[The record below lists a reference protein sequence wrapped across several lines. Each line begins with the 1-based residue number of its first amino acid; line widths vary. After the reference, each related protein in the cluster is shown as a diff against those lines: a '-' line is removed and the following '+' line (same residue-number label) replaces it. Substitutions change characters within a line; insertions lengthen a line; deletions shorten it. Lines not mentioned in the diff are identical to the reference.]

1 MSFWNFQQPQVL
13 QLKLRKP
20 KNKREVKWTT
30 DTVDNEHMNKK
41 KSKCKFMLS
50 IKFFQLSVLINAAGR
65 NMQNYYIVFQVYKPK
80 TAEGKYVLHVLF
92 SDKNLK
98 NKKMLC
104 RTFIYVSEGL
114 IFMYLFVIVFHI
126 SGCCIYEKPKM
137 FDESSSDDSDDE
149 CRSCRGHKDKC
160 FRTDKDDDSG
170 MWYYTIQS
178 KQHFYIEFKKKQS
191 QNIRWRC

>member
-1 MSFWNFQQPQVL
+1 MNTWTRKSQSVSSCWALNFSNFQFWLML
-13 QLKLRKP
+13 QGETCKIITLYFKY
-20 KNKREVKWTT
+20 TT
-30 DTVDNEHMNKK
+30 
-41 KSKCKFMLS
+41 
-50 IKFFQLSVLINAAGR
+50 
-65 NMQNYYIVFQVYKPK
+65 K
-80 TAEGKYVLHVLF
+80 TAEGKYVLF

-104 RTFIYVSEGL
+104 RMFSYISEGL
-114 IFMYLFVIVFHI
+114 IFMYMYWYLFVIVFHI

-160 FRTDKDDDSG
+160 FRTDKDDNSG

-178 KQHFYIEFKKKQS
+178 KQHFFLV
-191 QNIRWRC
+191 

>member
-1 MSFWNFQQPQVL
+1 MFLDFKDISFGNFQQPQVL

-65 NMQNYYIVFQVYKPK
+65 NMQNYYIVFQVYKTK

-104 RTFIYVSEGL
+104 RMFSYNVYIRGFDFHVHVLVCHCLS
-114 IFMYLFVIVFHI
+114 YLRLLHLR
-126 SGCCIYEKPKM
+126 ET
-137 FDESSSDDSDDE
+137 
-149 CRSCRGHKDKC
+149 KDV
-160 FRTDKDDDSG
+160 
-170 MWYYTIQS
+170 
-178 KQHFYIEFKKKQS
+178 
-191 QNIRWRC
+191 

>member
-1 MSFWNFQQPQVL
+1 MFIDFKDISFGNFQQPQVL

-41 KSKCKFMLS
+41 KSKCKSMLS

-65 NMQNYYIVFQVYKPK
+65 NMQNYYIVFQVYKTK

-104 RTFIYVSEGL
+104 RTFSYISEGL
-114 IFMYLFVIVFHI
+114 IFMYMYLFVIVFHI

-170 MWYYTIQS
+170 M
-178 KQHFYIEFKKKQS
+178 
-191 QNIRWRC
+191 